1 MEKRELENLLNI
13 MTSTGSDY
21 ADIFV
26 ENTKSR
32 VIKLLDSRIDSVNV
46 EMIDGIGLRMCNE
59 HNTYYSALNN
69 CEYNEIEK
77 LANKIKDNMN
87 RTRVIE
93 EIKLN
98 DLIDNSNKDMGKILT
113 DLEKKEYLLNI
124 DRLARSKDSKICQ
137 VNAQISET
145 EQDVIIATSDKKYI
159 KDKRF
164 LKRLIIVVYATD
176 GDKKT
181 QSIFS
186 TGTNSDY
193 SFFDNINLEEEIN
206 KLCETSVLKLTAPY
220 APSGVMPVIIGNDSG
235 VLIHEAC
242 GHALEATS
250 VADGDSVLAD
260 SLGKK
265 VANPCVTII
274 DDGTLP
280 DFWGTLSYDD
290 EGELTK
296 RNVLIDKGI
305 VTSFLVDKK
314 NAKRMN
320 HRVTGSGRRESYKY
334 APTSRMN
341 NTYLDNGK
349 DNIEDMIKSIEFG
362 LYVKSIVGGEV
373 YPNTGDFNF
382 GVDEAYVIRNGK
394 IAEMVVGASLIGNIK
409 DVLKSIEMVSD
420 DLNFAVGLCGSESGW
435 CPVTDGQPTIKLSSI
450 LVGGKND

>member
-26 ENTKSR
+26 ENTKTR
-32 VIKLLDSRIDSVNV
+32 TIKLLDGRIDNVMV
-46 EMIDGIGLRMCNE
+46 EMIDGVGLRMCLE

-69 CEYNEIEK
+69 CDYSEMESI
-77 LANKIKDNMN
+77 ANKIKNNLNKDRIINE
-87 RTRVIE
+87 V
-93 EIKLN
+93 KLN
-98 DLIDNSNKDMGKILT
+98 DLIDNSNKDLGKCLT
-113 DLEKKEYLLNI
+113 DIEKKKYLLNI
-124 DRLARSKDSKICQ
+124 DSLARSKSSKICQ
-137 VNAQISET
+137 VHAQISET
-145 EQDVIIATSDKKYI
+145 EQDVIIATSLNKYI

-164 LKRLIIVVYATD
+164 LKRLIVVVYATD
-176 GDKKT
+176 GEKKT

-186 TGTNSDY
+186 KGTNGDY
-193 SFFDNINLEEEIN
+193 SFLDNINLEEEIN
-206 KLCETSVLKLTAPY
+206 KLCETAILKLTAPY

-280 DFWGTLSYDD
+280 NFWGTLDYDD
-290 EGELTK
+290 EGESTK
-296 RNVLIDKGI
+296 RNILIDKGI
-305 VTSFLVDKK
+305 VTGFLVDKK

-320 HRVTGSGRRESYKY
+320 HQVTGSGRRESYKY

-349 DNIEDMIKSIEFG
+349 DNIEDMINSIEFG
-362 LYVKSIVGGEV
+362 LYAKKMGGGEV
-373 YPNTGDFNF
+373 HPNTGNFNF
-382 GVDEAYVIRNGK
+382 GVDEAYIIRDGK

-409 DVLKSIEMVSD
+409 DVLKSIEMVSN

-435 CPVTDGQPTIKLSSI
+435 APVTDGQPTIKLSNI